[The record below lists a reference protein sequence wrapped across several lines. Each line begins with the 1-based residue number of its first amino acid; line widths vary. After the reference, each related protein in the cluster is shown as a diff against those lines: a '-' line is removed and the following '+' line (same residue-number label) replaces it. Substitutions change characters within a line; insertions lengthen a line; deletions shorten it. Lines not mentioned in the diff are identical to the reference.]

1 MVTVSKDETLQD
13 PKLKNPDKLNGYYVL
28 YNKDRQKTKDGIF
41 KDNRFMDGKS
51 YIYNKDGILKRVEV
65 YKEGAYVGDAQIDD

>member
-1 MVTVSKDETLQD
+1 
-13 PKLKNPDKLNGYYVL
+13 L
-28 YNKDRQKTKDGIF
+28 YNKDRQKTKDGVF